1 MSATAQRPW
10 SSVRTL
16 MHPSRLLLAAAGA
29 FLVAWPYLG
38 ADRFVLHVATLALIW
53 AVVAS
58 YWNLTNGF
66 AGIVSLG
73 NMGFFAIGAYTSAV
87 LAKELDL
94 SPWVTMPLGALVT
107 AALVTVLVGLPVLRL
122 RGIYIA
128 LLTLAFAD
136 ALPSVITIFRE
147 WTGGGIGLLGIPELL
162 EGLEKWQAYYFALV
176 FFALAEVALVWVIR
190 GAPGLAFVALRDS
203 EAFAQALGVDRFKEG
218 LRVFAISAFFTGFAG
233 ALYAHVLGQVSPAML
248 GIEQFLMVISMWM
261 LGGAGTL
268 LGPVL
273 GAALITFGNEY
284 LRVAGSL
291 RLGLLGLAI
300 VVTVLFFPGG
310 IMQIVGRVRARAVR
324 LRASPDGS
332 AREPAPVVAGGPA
345 GVDPEASEE
354 R

>member
-1 MSATAQRPW
+1 MGERVWALARSL
-10 SSVRTL
+10 VR
-16 MHPSRLLLAAAGA
+16 PSRVFLVAAGA

-38 ADRFVLHVATLALIW
+38 ADRFVLHVASLALIW

-66 AGIVSLG
+66 AGITSLG

-87 LAKELDL
+87 LAKELNL
-94 SPWVTMPLGALVT
+94 VPWVTMPLGALVT

-136 ALPSVITIFRE
+136 ALPSVITIFRG

-162 EGLEKWQAYYFALV
+162 EDLEKWQAYYFALA
-176 FFALAEVALVWVIR
+176 FFVLAELALVLVIR

-268 LGPVL
+268 LGPIL
-273 GAALITFGNEY
+273 GAAIITFGNEY

-310 IMQIVGRVRARAVR
+310 IMQLVGRVRARAVHVR
-324 LRASPDGS
+324 SSDGS
-332 AREPAPVVAGGPA
+332 SREPAPVVAGDPA
-345 GVDPEASEE
+345 GVGSEGSEE
-354 R
+354 Q

>member
-1 MSATAQRPW
+1 MRVVA
-10 SSVRTL
+10 RTL
-16 MHPSRLLLAAAGA
+16 VRPSRALLVVAGA
-29 FLVAWPYLG
+29 LLVAWPYLG
-38 ADRFVLHVATLALIW
+38 ADRFVLHVASLAFIW

-66 AGIVSLG
+66 AGITSLG

-94 SPWVTMPLGALVT
+94 TPWVTMPLGALVT

-136 ALPSVITIFRE
+136 ALPSVITIFRG

-162 EGLEKWQAYYFALV
+162 EGLEKWQAYYFALA
-176 FFALAEVALVWVIR
+176 FFALAEVALALVIR

-203 EAFAQALGVDRFKEG
+203 EAFAQALGVDRFREG

-273 GAALITFGNEY
+273 GAAIITFGNEY

-310 IMQIVGRVRARAVR
+310 IMELIGRVRTRGAPARA
-324 LRASPDGS
+324 SSGGS
-332 AREPAPVVAGGPA
+332 AREPAPSALGDPA
-345 GVDPEASEE
+345 GVGSEGSEE